1 MNADKLIASGMMNID
16 ETRDKAGLTP
26 TGEKWAR
33 RHYIT
38 KIIQLHKAVKQMKM
52 SKTDFMLM
60 SNKSFGH

>member
-38 KIIQLHKAVKQMKM
+38 KNYTTTQGGE
-52 SKTDFMLM
+52 TDE
-60 SNKSFGH
+60 NE